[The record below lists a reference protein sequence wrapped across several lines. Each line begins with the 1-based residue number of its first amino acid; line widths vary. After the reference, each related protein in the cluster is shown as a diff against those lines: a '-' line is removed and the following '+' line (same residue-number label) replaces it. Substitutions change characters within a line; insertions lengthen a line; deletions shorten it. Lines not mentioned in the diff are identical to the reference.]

1 MNSASENIK
10 INVIFRSCD
19 AVNAV
24 NNSPR
29 PFNLD
34 KKTLIKICFK
44 SLLNALEGID
54 YRMIVIGDNLSKDTK
69 DFFLQYDL
77 ELIEGVFGNDK
88 SILESIKAAENI
100 EGKEW
105 IYFCEDDYLHTKSSF
120 EKIVNL
126 IKVKDKIIPGKLKI
140 NQLLRK
146 RTITLFS
153 INRYFSKPNLVIH
166 PCDYPDRYSL
176 KYATKNF
183 IFHTNDS
190 HWRQISNTT
199 FTLLIEAKEFIKHK
213 KRFIKSAKRANDGY
227 LSKTLFGR
235 SFFFNKLLC
244 VSPMPSL
251 STHMHEETM
260 SPVVDWGNLVNEL
273 LHEIKKEQG
282 AI

>member
-1 MNSASENIK
+1 MNSAPENIK

-44 SLLNALEGID
+44 SLLNALKGID
-54 YRMIVIGDNLSKDTK
+54 HKMIVIGDNLSTEMR
-69 DFFLQYDL
+69 DFFLKYDV

-88 SILESIKAAENI
+88 SILESIKIAEKINS
-100 EGKEW
+100 EEW
-105 IYFCEDDYLHTKSSF
+105 IYFCEDDYLHLKNSF
-120 EKIVNL
+120 EKIINL
-126 IKVKDKIIPGKLKI
+126 IKVKDEIVPGRIKV

-146 RTITLFS
+146 RTISLFS
-153 INRYFSKPNLVIH
+153 FKRYLSKPNLVIH
-166 PCDYPDRYSL
+166 PCDYPDRYTP

-183 IFHTNDS
+183 VFHTKDS

-199 FTLLIEAKEFIKHK
+199 FTFLIEAKEFIKHK
-213 KRFIKSAKRANDGY
+213 KTFIASSKRANDGY
-227 LSKTLFGR
+227 LSATLFGR

-244 VSPMPSL
+244 VSPIPSL
-251 STHMHEETM
+251 STHMHQETM
-260 SPVVDWGNLVNEL
+260 SPIIDWESLVTEL
-273 LHEIKKEQG
+273 LCEIKNE
-282 AI
+282 

>member
-24 NNSPR
+24 NNSAR

-34 KKTLIKICFK
+34 KGTLIKICFK

-54 YRMIVIGDNLSKDTK
+54 YKMIVIGDALSKETR
-69 DFFLQYDL
+69 DFFLKYDI

-88 SILESIKAAENI
+88 SILESIKIAEKINS
-100 EGKEW
+100 EEW
-105 IYFCEDDYLHTKSSF
+105 IYFCEDDYLHTKDSF
-120 EKIVNL
+120 KKILNL
-126 IKVKDKIIPGKLKI
+126 IKVKDLIVPGRIKL

-146 RTITLFS
+146 RTISLFS
-153 INRYFSKPNLVIH
+153 FKRYLSKPNLVIH
-166 PCDYPDRYSL
+166 PCDYPDRYTI

-183 IFHTNDS
+183 IFHTKDS

-199 FTLLIEAKEFIKHK
+199 FTFLIEAKELIKLRK
-213 KRFIKSAKRANDGY
+213 TFIKSSKRANDGY
-227 LSKTLFGR
+227 LSATLFGR

-244 VSPMPSL
+244 VSPIPSL
-251 STHMHEETM
+251 STHMHQETM
-260 SPVVDWGNLVNEL
+260 SPIIDWEKLATEL
-273 LHEIKKEQG
+273 LCEIKTEE
-282 AI
+282 

>member
-1 MNSASENIK
+1 MDSASENIK

-44 SLLNALEGID
+44 SLLNALEGVN
-54 YRMIVIGDNLSKDTK
+54 YKMIVIGDNLSKETR
-69 DFFLQYDL
+69 DFFLKFDI

-88 SILESIKAAENI
+88 SILESIKIAETINK
-100 EGKEW
+100 KEW
-105 IYFCEDDYLHTKSSF
+105 IYFCEDDYLHSKNSF
-120 EKIVNL
+120 DKIINL
-126 IKVKDKIIPGKLKI
+126 IKVKDTIVPGRIKL

-146 RTITLFS
+146 RTISLFS
-153 INRYFSKPNLVIH
+153 FKRYFIKPNLVIH
-166 PCDYPDRYSL
+166 PCDYPDRYTI

-199 FTLLIEAKEFIKHK
+199 FTFLIEAKEFIKHK
-213 KRFIKSAKRANDGY
+213 KTFIRSSKRANDGY
-227 LSKTLFGR
+227 LSATLFGR
-235 SFFFNKLLC
+235 SFFFSKLLC
-244 VSPMPSL
+244 VSPIPSL
-251 STHMHEETM
+251 STHMHQETM
-260 SPVVDWGNLVNEL
+260 SPVIDWEPKVNEL
-273 LHEIKKEQG
+273 LCEIKNE
-282 AI
+282 

>member
-24 NNSPR
+24 NNSAR

-34 KKTLIKICFK
+34 KGTLIKICFK

-54 YRMIVIGDNLSKDTK
+54 YKMIVIGDALSKETR
-69 DFFLQYDL
+69 DFFLKYDI

-88 SILESIKAAENI
+88 SILESIKIAEKINS
-100 EGKEW
+100 EEW
-105 IYFCEDDYLHTKSSF
+105 IYFCEDDYLHTKDSF
-120 EKIVNL
+120 KKILNL
-126 IKVKDKIIPGKLKI
+126 IKVKDLIVPGRIKL

-146 RTITLFS
+146 RTISLFS
-153 INRYFSKPNLVIH
+153 FKRYLSKPNLVIH
-166 PCDYPDRYSL
+166 PCDYPDRYTI

-183 IFHTNDS
+183 IFYTKDS

-199 FTLLIEAKEFIKHK
+199 FTFLIEAKELIKHRK
-213 KRFIKSAKRANDGY
+213 TFIKSSKRANDGY
-227 LSKTLFGR
+227 LSATLFGR

-244 VSPMPSL
+244 VSPIPSL
-251 STHMHEETM
+251 STHMHQETM
-260 SPVVDWGNLVNEL
+260 SPIIDWEKLATEL
-273 LHEIKKEQG
+273 LCEIKTEE
-282 AI
+282 

>member
-24 NNSPR
+24 NNSAR

-34 KKTLIKICFK
+34 KGTLIKICFK

-54 YRMIVIGDNLSKDTK
+54 YKMIVIGDALSKETR
-69 DFFLQYDL
+69 DFFLKYDI

-88 SILESIKAAENI
+88 SILESIKIAEKINC
-100 EGKEW
+100 EEW
-105 IYFCEDDYLHTKSSF
+105 IYFCEDDYLHTKDSF
-120 EKIVNL
+120 KKILNL
-126 IKVKDKIIPGKLKI
+126 IKVKDLIVPGRIKL

-146 RTITLFS
+146 RTISLFS
-153 INRYFSKPNLVIH
+153 FKRYLSKPNLVIH
-166 PCDYPDRYSL
+166 PCDYPDRYTI

-183 IFHTNDS
+183 IFHTKDS

-199 FTLLIEAKEFIKHK
+199 FTFLIEAKELIKHRK
-213 KRFIKSAKRANDGY
+213 TFIKSSKRANDGY
-227 LSKTLFGR
+227 LSATLFGR

-244 VSPMPSL
+244 VSPIPSL
-251 STHMHEETM
+251 STHMHQETM
-260 SPVVDWGNLVNEL
+260 SPIIDWEKLATEL
-273 LHEIKKEQG
+273 LCEIKTEG
-282 AI
+282 

>member
-24 NNSPR
+24 NNSAR

-34 KKTLIKICFK
+34 KGTLIKICFK

-54 YRMIVIGDNLSKDTK
+54 YKMIVIGDALSKETR
-69 DFFLQYDL
+69 DFFLKYDI

-88 SILESIKAAENI
+88 SILESIKIAEKINS
-100 EGKEW
+100 EEW
-105 IYFCEDDYLHTKSSF
+105 IYFCEDDYLHTKDSF
-120 EKIVNL
+120 KKILNL
-126 IKVKDKIIPGKLKI
+126 IKVKDLIVPGRIKL

-146 RTITLFS
+146 RTISLFS
-153 INRYFSKPNLVIH
+153 FKRYLSKPNLVIH
-166 PCDYPDRYSL
+166 PCDYPDRYTI

-183 IFHTNDS
+183 IFHTKDS

-199 FTLLIEAKEFIKHK
+199 FTFLIEAKELIKHRK
-213 KRFIKSAKRANDGY
+213 TFIKSSKRANDGY
-227 LSKTLFGR
+227 LSATLFGR

-244 VSPMPSL
+244 VSPIPSL
-251 STHMHEETM
+251 STHMHQETM
-260 SPVVDWGNLVNEL
+260 SPIIDWEKLATEL
-273 LHEIKKEQG
+273 LCEIKTEE
-282 AI
+282 

>member
-1 MNSASENIK
+1 MNAASGNIK

-29 PFNLD
+29 PFHLD

-44 SLLNALEGID
+44 SLLNALDGID
-54 YRMIVIGDNLSKDTK
+54 YKMIVIGDNLSNEMRDY
-69 DFFLQYDL
+69 FLNFDV

-88 SILESIKAAENI
+88 SILESIKIAEKMNQ
-100 EGKEW
+100 KEW
-105 IYFCEDDYLHTKSSF
+105 IYFCEDDYLHTKNSF

-126 IKVKDKIIPGKLKI
+126 IKVKDTIIPGKLKI

-153 INRYFSKPNLVIH
+153 IKRYFSQPNLVIH

-183 IFHTNDS
+183 IFHTKDS

-199 FTLLIEAKEFIKHK
+199 FTFLIEAKEFLKHK
-213 KRFIKSAKRANDGY
+213 KTFIKSSKRANDGY
-227 LSKTLFGR
+227 LSKALYGR

-244 VSPMPSL
+244 VSPIPSL
-251 STHMHEETM
+251 STHMHQETM
-260 SPVVDWGNLVNEL
+260 SPVVDWEYLVNEL
-273 LHEIKKEQG
+273 IGEIKTEDG
-282 AI
+282 VV